1 MSDWSRWKIFGAI
14 VVGHLA
20 LVGLVFY
27 ISVAFA
33 GGINTAGGM
42 CPDGVQ
48 EGDEGGGWSST
59 SNWTR
64 LPQSEGMVGEQVSLK
79 WDRVEMTV
87 YMCNDGTMMGRA
99 HPRRGTKG
107 R

>member
-1 MSDWSRWKIFGAI
+1 MTKSDWVLTAI
-14 VVGHLA
+14 LLTVM
-20 LVGLVFY
+20 
-27 ISVAFA
+27 AFVTLGWLPDTGA

-42 CPDGVQ
+42 CPDGIQ
-48 EGDEGGGWSST
+48 EGEDWSST

-64 LPQSEGMVGEQVSLK
+64 LPQSEGMLGEQVSEK